1 MKEEVEQVGEK
12 IFLHDKTMDKRIID
26 NKLRTGEIT
35 KEQMKKYLEELPDAS
50 DNMEEIFIEIERKRE
65 NR

>member
-1 MKEEVEQVGEK
+1 VGGK
-12 IFLHDKTMDKRIID
+12 IFLHDKTMDKRIIE

-50 DNMEEIFIEIERKRE
+50 DNAEEIFIEIERKRE

>member
-1 MKEEVEQVGEK
+1 VGKK
-12 IFLHDKTMDKRIID
+12 IFLHDKTMDKRIIE

-50 DNMEEIFIEIERKRE
+50 DNVEEIFIEIERKRE

>member
-1 MKEEVEQVGEK
+1 MGEK

-50 DNMEEIFIEIERKRE
+50 DNVEEIFIEIERKSE

>member
-1 MKEEVEQVGEK
+1 MGEK
-12 IFLHDKTMDKRIID
+12 IFLYDKTMDKRIIE

-50 DNMEEIFIEIERKRE
+50 DNAEEIFIEIERKRE

>member
-1 MKEEVEQVGEK
+1 VEEK
-12 IFLHDKTMDKRIID
+12 IVLYDKTMDRRIIE

-50 DNMEEIFIEIERKRE
+50 DNVEEIFIEIERKSE

>member
-1 MKEEVEQVGEK
+1 MGEK
-12 IFLHDKTMDKRIID
+12 IFLHDKTMDKRIIE

-50 DNMEEIFIEIERKRE
+50 DNVEEIFIEIERKRE

>member
-1 MKEEVEQVGEK
+1 MGEK
-12 IFLHDKTMDKRIID
+12 IFLHDKTMDKRIIE
-26 NKLRTGEIT
+26 NKLRKGEIT

-50 DNMEEIFIEIERKRE
+50 DNVEEIFIEIERKSE

>member
-1 MKEEVEQVGEK
+1 MGGK
-12 IFLHDKTMDKRIID
+12 IFLHDKTMDKRIIE

-50 DNMEEIFIEIERKRE
+50 DNAEEIFIEIERKRE